1 MRDHFPRLAWSS
13 WHTGY
18 TRHARRDAL
27 VPMFTK
33 RAPAHF
39 LLGDL
44 GRTLNSTV
52 RTGLAQRTPFSRLI
66 SQNTNLS
73 GSGLRGID
81 EPEAGSAAL
90 PCCACP
96 AQDVAVGHLLDV
108 HAARSSGAGVF
119 RRVDL
124 AHRASGQFAGR
135 GVIHLPLRAPVPH
148 AVAPVLA
155 VDGKHQHR
163 QERHG

>member
-1 MRDHFPRLAWSS
+1 
-13 WHTGY
+13 
-18 TRHARRDAL
+18 
-27 VPMFTK
+27 MFTK
-33 RAPAHF
+33 RALAHF
-39 LLGDL
+39 LTRDL
-44 GRTLNSTV
+44 GRTLTSAV
-52 RTGLAQRTPFSRLI
+52 RTGLAQRTPFSRLV

-73 GSGLRGID
+73 GIGLCGID
-81 EPEAGSAAL
+81 EPETGSAAL

-124 AHRASGQFAGR
+124 AHRASGQLFAR
-135 GVIHLPLRAPVPH
+135 CGVIHCPLRAPVPH